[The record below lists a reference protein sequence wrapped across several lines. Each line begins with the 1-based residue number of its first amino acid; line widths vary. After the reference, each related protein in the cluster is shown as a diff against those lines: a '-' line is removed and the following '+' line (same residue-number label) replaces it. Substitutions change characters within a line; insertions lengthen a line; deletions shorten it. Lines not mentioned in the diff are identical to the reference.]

1 MLVLSRKKDERIQI
15 GENIVITVVS
25 IGGNAVKI
33 GIEAPRD
40 VNVMRS
46 ELVGNEQQPAKPP
59 TRP

>member
-1 MLVLSRKKDERIQI
+1 MLVLSRKKDERIHI

-59 TRP
+59 ARP